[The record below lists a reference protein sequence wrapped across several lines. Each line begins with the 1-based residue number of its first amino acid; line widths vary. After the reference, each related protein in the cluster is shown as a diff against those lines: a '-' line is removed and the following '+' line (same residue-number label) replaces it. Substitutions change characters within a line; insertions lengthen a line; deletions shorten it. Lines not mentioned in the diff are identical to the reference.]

1 MERLGS
7 RELTA
12 GAERLRAAVSAK
24 MTAGAEILLNRAEL
38 LEPEDRALLR
48 LAFDRGASLGE
59 VAAVMGA
66 SRGTVSRRINKLLAR
81 LQQPGFLHLYREDAE
96 LSPLTRRV
104 AQAYYIGGLPQR
116 AVAQRLGLSL
126 HRIREQLTLFRGF
139 CEARTRSGLSDG
151 RRNGA
156 SSVRHED

>member
-7 RELTA
+7 REPTA
-12 GAERLRAAVSAK
+12 GAERLLASASAK

-38 LEPEDRALLR
+38 LEPEDQALLR

-66 SRGTVSRRINKLLAR
+66 NRGTVSRRIKRLLAR
-81 LQQPGFLHLYREDAE
+81 LQQPGFLQLYREDAQ
-96 LSPLTRRV
+96 LAPLTRRV
-104 AQAYYIGGLPQR
+104 AQAYYIRGLPQR

-126 HRIREQLTLFRGF
+126 HQIRQQLTFFRGF
-139 CEARTRSGLSDG
+139 CDARARSVLGNGSRDAATAVRDG
-151 RRNGA
+151 
-156 SSVRHED
+156 D